1 MPRVLYSLFFY
12 LILPLVLL
20 RLAYRALRAPD
31 YRKRIGER
39 FGFVPTAQHSD
50 GLWVHAVSVGESI
63 AAAPLIQHFLD
74 HHPDLPLTVT
84 CMTPTGSARIKA
96 LFGER
101 VHHIYA
107 PYDLPDAVHRFLK
120 RSQPRAAVIME
131 TEIWPNMV
139 QLSAAR
145 GIPVILANAR
155 LSAGSARGYQRLSA
169 LSRPVIQSFSR
180 IVAQGKADAERFAS
194 IGASEQQL
202 RVSGSIKFDINIPA
216 ALREQA
222 AQSRQHLGGPR
233 PIWIAA
239 STHEGED
246 GVLLD
251 AHRQLLHHQPQA
263 LLILVPRHPERF
275 DSVAKLIATQ
285 GLSYQRRSRDSDIAP
300 QTQVLLG
307 DTMGELLL
315 LLGCADVAFVG
326 GSLVPRGGHNSL
338 EAAAWGLPVLTGP
351 SDFNFAEIS
360 QLLQA
365 SGGLSI
371 HSDAEDIGSALA
383 NLLSNPG
390 ARQQRGSQ
398 SLAVVEANRGAL
410 AKLIGEVEGALGI
423 QAPK

>member
-31 YRKRIGER
+31 YRRRIGER
-39 FGFVPTAQHSD
+39 FGFAPAAQHTG

-155 LSAGSARGYQRLSA
+155 LSAGSARGYQRLSG

-194 IGASEQQL
+194 IGASAQQL
-202 RVSGSIKFDINIPA
+202 RVSGSIKFDIDIPA

-246 GVLLD
+246 GILLD

-275 DSVAKLIATQ
+275 DSVAKLIAAQ

-383 NLLSNPG
+383 QLLNNPA

-423 QAPK
+423 QAP